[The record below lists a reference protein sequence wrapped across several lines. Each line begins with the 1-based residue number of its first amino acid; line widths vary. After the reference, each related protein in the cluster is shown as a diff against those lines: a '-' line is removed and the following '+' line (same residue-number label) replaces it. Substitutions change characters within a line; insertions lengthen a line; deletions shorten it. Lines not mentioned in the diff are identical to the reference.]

1 MKPAQFRRLWRRAGS
16 RYAWPVAIFGR
27 RSARQ
32 RLRRATEES
41 LTIPA
46 FSSPPDCTPWVIG
59 GLWPAELSPNNAET
73 AALAA
78 YLKADLDRIV
88 SSANDELRTLRSA
101 VMLDSA
107 RRAAEAAVIDEA
119 RAWAVRR
126 VESTLR
132 QLRGQPAPPVVPRP
146 SATAGSG
153 GTDLERTRVLPAIKD
168 EHPGAADDLASTRVL
183 PVVEDAIGE
192 EQPGAHEKEHVQ
204 LAAPPEAEIAV
215 AESVAPAR
223 GVAAPESDDER
234 LQRLLTFVARQEPR
248 LNWAVGQRADGLTV
262 LVTDLAH
269 GWVPPGLMLP
279 EGVQLLEPQRR
290 SGGIAK
296 LIGTTAR
303 LATYRP
309 GDFLGWTSDF
319 TPTTPSPKPRELP
332 TSDNLAS
339 ELSGVTRWRDGLPRI
354 VHLLAQA
361 AAAGGGVGED
371 EIDLLRVH
379 LDTARHEV
387 VAQYPNVD
395 PALLLNCMLLAAT
408 ESGVTGDPVSANYHF
423 AWFRELN
430 Q

>member
-1 MKPAQFRRLWRRAGS
+1 M
-16 RYAWPVAIFGR
+16 
-27 RSARQ
+27 
-32 RLRRATEES
+32 
-41 LTIPA
+41 
-46 FSSPPDCTPWVIG
+46 IG
-59 GLWPAELSPNNAET
+59 GLWPVELSPNNAET

-119 RAWAVRR
+119 RARAMRR

-146 SATAGSG
+146 SVTADWSR
-153 GTDLERTRVLPAIKD
+153 TDLERTRVLPAIKD
-168 EHPGAADDLASTRVL
+168 EQPGAAGDLASTRVH
-183 PVVEDAIGE
+183 PVVEDATGE
-192 EQPGAHEKEHVQ
+192 EQPAAHEKEPVQ
-204 LAAPPEAEIAV
+204 QAAPPEAVVTV
-215 AESVAPAR
+215 AESVIPAR
-223 GVAAPESDDER
+223 GMAAPEPDDER

-248 LNWAVGQRADGLTV
+248 LNWAVGQLADGVTV

-269 GWVPPGLMLP
+269 GWVPPGVMLP
-279 EGVQLLEPQRR
+279 EGVQLLKPKRR
-290 SGGIAK
+290 SGGVAK
-296 LIGTTAR
+296 LIGMTAR
-303 LATYRP
+303 LETYRP

-319 TPTTPSPKPRELP
+319 TPTTSSPKPRELP
-332 TSDNLAS
+332 TLDHLLP
-339 ELSGVTRWRDGLPRI
+339 ELSGATRWRDGLPRI

-395 PALLLNCMLLAAT
+395 AALLLNCMLLAAT

-423 AWFRELN
+423 AWFRELSR
-430 Q
+430 

>member
-1 MKPAQFRRLWRRAGS
+1 M
-16 RYAWPVAIFGR
+16 AIFGR

-59 GLWPAELSPNNAET
+59 GIWPAELSPNNAET

-119 RAWAVRR
+119 RARAVRR

-132 QLRGQPAPPVVPRP
+132 QLRAHPAPPVVARP
-146 SATAGSG
+146 SVPADLG

-168 EHPGAADDLASTRVL
+168 ERPGSADDPASTRVL
-183 PVVEDAIGE
+183 PVVEESPGE
-192 EQPGAHEKEHVQ
+192 EQPVAHEKEQAQPV
-204 LAAPPEAEIAV
+204 APPEAEVIV
-215 AESVAPAR
+215 AESVTPAR

-248 LNWAVGQRADGLTV
+248 LNWAVGQRADGMTV

-269 GWVPPGLMLP
+269 GWVPPGVMLP
-279 EGVQLLEPQRR
+279 EGVQLLQPKRR
-290 SGGIAK
+290 SGGVAQ

-309 GDFLGWTSDF
+309 GDLLGWTSDF
-319 TPTTPSPKPRELP
+319 TPTTSSSRPRELP
-332 TSDNLAS
+332 TLDDLVS
-339 ELSGVTRWRDGLPRI
+339 ELSGATRWRDGLPRI
-354 VHLLAQA
+354 VHLLTQA

-423 AWFRELN
+423 AWFRELSR
-430 Q
+430 

>member
-1 MKPAQFRRLWRRAGS
+1 M
-16 RYAWPVAIFGR
+16 AIFGR

-119 RAWAVRR
+119 RARAVRR
-126 VESTLR
+126 VESTVR
-132 QLRGQPAPPVVPRP
+132 QLRGQPVPPVVPRP
-146 SATAGSG
+146 SVTADSG

-168 EHPGAADDLASTRVL
+168 EQPGAAGDPASTRVL
-183 PVVEDAIGE
+183 PVIADATGE
-192 EQPGAHEKEHVQ
+192 EQPAAHEKEQVQ
-204 LAAPPEAEIAV
+204 QAAPPEAEIAV
-215 AESVAPAR
+215 AKSVTPAR

-269 GWVPPGLMLP
+269 GWVPPGVMLP

-290 SGGIAK
+290 SGGVAK

-309 GDFLGWTSDF
+309 GDILGWTSDF
-319 TPTTPSPKPRELP
+319 TSTTPSPKPRELP
-332 TSDNLAS
+332 ASDNLAS
-339 ELSGVTRWRDGLPRI
+339 ELSGATRWRDGLPRI

-361 AAAGGGVGED
+361 AVAGGVGED

-387 VAQYPNVD
+387 LAQYPNVD

-408 ESGVTGDPVSANYHF
+408 ESAVIGDPVSANYHF
-423 AWFRELN
+423 AWFRELSR
-430 Q
+430 